1 MTITTDGL
9 GNYYL
14 GDCIWDDATGILT
27 AYPQNDFMNGLQ
39 ALCTSA
45 GLKFRNVLPQATFDS
60 SIYNSTFLAWGANSD
75 SIDDRWI
82 FGAGNTNNITTEHIA
97 FYNDTGYVPTN
108 NTFSATNRLYR
119 VANTNVNTW
128 ASNHN
133 NPAYAFDFSGSAS
146 FTPVQWHAVSDG
158 ESLAIVA
165 FQKRLDFQTS
175 TSILNYRNI
184 IMWYGGL
191 LDSPYSNTN
200 INRQVSLAKV
210 TGSTT
215 PTHYGQNSLGYTSGV
230 HYHTS
235 ALEIRKTDSALYTIS
250 GIDPNLKS
258 GQIVTD
264 FWVYD
269 RNNATKLGKVRN
281 VLIGQGYYELGR
293 PIKIIGSQMPGG
305 FNTYM
310 PIGYFTPD
318 RCLLLV
324 CRASNLY

>member
-14 GDCIWDDATGILT
+14 GDCIWDDATAVLT

-39 ALCTSA
+39 ALCISA
-45 GLKFRNVLPQATFDS
+45 NLKFRNVLPQATFNS
-60 SIYNSTFLAWGANSD
+60 SIYNSTFLAWGAKSD
-75 SIDDRWI
+75 TIDDRWI
-82 FGAGNTNNITTEHIA
+82 FGAGNTINNSTEHIA
-97 FYNDTGYVPTN
+97 FYNDSGYIPTN
-108 NTFSATNRLYR
+108 NSFSATNRLYR
-119 VANTNVNTW
+119 LANTSATSW
-128 ASNHN
+128 AFNQNSF
-133 NPAYAFDFSGSAS
+133 PYAFDFSGSSS

-158 ESLAIVA
+158 ESLAIIA

-175 TSILNYRNI
+175 TSVLNHRNI

-191 LDSPYSNTN
+191 LDSPYDNTN

-210 TGSTT
+210 TNTI
-215 PTHYGQNSLGYTSGV
+215 THYGQNSSGYTSGV
-230 HYHTS
+230 HYRTS
-235 ALEIRKTDSALYTIS
+235 ASEIRKIDVALPSIS
-250 GIDPNLKS
+250 ELDVNLKT

-264 FWVYD
+264 FWVFD
-269 RNNATKLGKVRN
+269 RNNAVRLGKVRN

-293 PIKIIGSQMPGG
+293 PIKIIGTQMPGG

-318 RCLLLV
+318 RCLLLK
-324 CRASNLY
+324 CRASNI